1 MSALRIG
8 IIGGTGWIGRAMA
21 EQLLHHQ
28 VITAEQLWIANR
40 SGQRLN
46 GDHAAGIHYTQ
57 DHQALVD
64 ACDVVVL

>member
-28 VITAEQLWIANR
+28 VITAEQLWLPIAHN
-40 SGQRLN
+40 
-46 GDHAAGIHYTQ
+46 
-57 DHQALVD
+57 V
-64 ACDVVVL
+64 